1 MHGIALIRY
10 IDRKDEFYMSYPFRN
25 TKLTLEERVRDL
37 VSRLTMEEKIHM
49 LTTFQHGVKRLGI
62 GDWHVGA
69 EVARGYVSRKPE
81 TPTTVFPQP
90 IGMAGMFDTELME
103 KLGEIAGVEARILH
117 SKEPETHLML
127 WGPTVD
133 ACRDPRWGRNEE
145 GYGEDPFLT
154 GQMTIAYTKGM
165 AGDDS
170 RYMRTIP
177 TLKHFFANNNEENRG
192 SCDANIEPRTKY
204 EYYYEFF
211 RYPIQE
217 GGARSMMA
225 SYNSISG
232 VPALMN
238 PELNTVV
245 KDEWGLDFV
254 VTDAADLIQ
263 TVDSHHYCDTHA
275 ESMALALK
283 AGTDVMTDNE
293 EAVTVGTK
301 EALACGLITEEDID
315 RSLSNSLLA
324 RFKLGEFDSPEE
336 NPYAAPDPGLMD
348 CQAHREINHLA
359 ALEQFVLLENDGLLP
374 LKKGVK
380 IAVLGD
386 IGDKNYMDWYTGY
399 SSYNVSVLDGLKAKY
414 GADNVVFDDCH
425 DHVAI
430 RSVANGKLLSVD
442 SEGVLYASA
451 DKTDDCSTF
460 IKADWG
466 GEVTYKVKAT
476 GKFFTTETM
485 KASSDTTYRWF
496 SQEILRPKTS
506 ENGIKYVTYFK
517 NKVLGINDDGKL
529 EALEL
534 KGATDRKLFTE
545 EIVSSGLERAAKL
558 AKEADVVI
566 VCVGNDP
573 MVIARECY
581 DRTTLSLPE
590 HQSGIVSAA
599 AGANKNVL
607 LSVISSYP
615 YAICKERE
623 LVRAAL
629 YTSHA
634 GPELGNAFA
643 EVISG
648 EYNPAGRLAQT
659 WYTSEEELPPITDYD
674 IIKND
679 TTYLYYKGKPLYSF
693 GHGKSYSEFSYSG
706 LSLDRKGEKTL
717 VSFDVT
723 NISDIDGEEVPQVY
737 FRAEKSRVKRP
748 LKQLCGFR
756 RIKVNAGQTVRVTIP
771 VEDRYLRF
779 YDVTR
784 EKFCV
789 ESGSYE
795 FMVGAS
801 CEDIRLRG
809 SETIRGERIPPRDMG
824 LPTKAINYDDKY
836 GTKMKFAKNLNR
848 HYMSGGGL
856 IFKDAKLNGE
866 KSVQICYGTSGVEGK
881 LSIYCGDEQIC
892 EQKLPGTVCETAF
905 TQVTVPIKSRRGVHD
920 LRLHMENMSLL
931 EFKLI

>member
-1 MHGIALIRY
+1 
-10 IDRKDEFYMSYPFRN
+10 MSYPFRN
-25 TKLTLEERVRDL
+25 TKLPLAERVKDL
-37 VSRLTMEEKIHM
+37 VSRLTLDEKLHM

-117 SKEPETHLML
+117 SKDPVTHLML

-165 AGDDS
+165 AGDDPV
-170 RYMRTIP
+170 YKRTIP
-177 TLKHFFANNNEENRG
+177 TLKHFFANNNEEKRM

-217 GGARSMMA
+217 GGACSMMA

-263 TVDSHHYCDTHA
+263 TVDAHHYCDTHA

-283 AGTDVMTDNE
+283 AGTDVMTDDE
-293 EAVTVGTK
+293 EAVIVGTR
-301 EALACGLITEEDID
+301 EALARGLMTEEDID
-315 RSLSNSLLA
+315 RALFNSLSA
-324 RFKLGEFDSPEE
+324 RFMLGEFDPPEM
-336 NPYAAPDPGLMD
+336 NPYANPDPALMD

-374 LKKGVK
+374 LKKGIK

-399 SSYNVSVLDGLKAKY
+399 SSYNVSVIDGLKAKF
-414 GADNVVFDDCH
+414 GEKNVVFDDCH

-430 RSVANGKLLSVD
+430 RSKANGKLLCAD
-442 SEGVLYASA
+442 KEGYLHASA
-451 DKTDDCSTF
+451 DKPDDRSTF

-466 GEVTYKVKAT
+466 GEVTYKVKAID
-476 GKFFTTETM
+476 KFFTTDTM
-485 KASSDTTYRWF
+485 RADSDTTYRWF
-496 SQEILRPKTS
+496 NREILRPKVCGD
-506 ENGIKYVTYFK
+506 GIKYITYFK
-517 NKVLGINDDGKL
+517 DSVLGIDDDGRL
-529 EALEL
+529 TTLEL
-534 KGATDRKLFTE
+534 KGVTDKKLFTE
-545 EIVSSGLERAAKL
+545 EIVSDGLERAKKL
-558 AKEADVVI
+558 AKDADVVI

-573 MVIARECY
+573 LIIARECF

-599 AGANKNVL
+599 AGVNKNVL

-623 LVRAAL
+623 LVRAAI

-643 EVISG
+643 EVVSG
-648 EYNPAGRLAQT
+648 EYAPAGRLAQT
-659 WYTSEEELPPITDYD
+659 WYTSEEELPAITDYD

-679 TTYLYYKGKPLYSF
+679 TTYLYYKGKPLYPF
-693 GHGKSYSEFSYSG
+693 GYGKSYAEFSYSG
-706 LSLDRKGEKTL
+706 LSADRQGEETV
-717 VSFDVT
+717 VSFDIT
-723 NISDIDGEEVPQVY
+723 NTSDVDGEEVPQVY
-737 FRAEKSRVKRP
+737 FRAEAPRVKRP

-756 RIKVNAGQTVRVTIP
+756 RVKVGAGQTVRVTIP

-789 ESGSYE
+789 ENGVYE

-801 CEDIRLRG
+801 CEDIKLHT
-809 SETIRGERIPPRDMG
+809 SVKIRGEKIPSRDMG
-824 LPTKAINYDDKY
+824 LSTKAINYDDKY
-836 GTKMKFAKNLNR
+836 GTKMKFAQNLDR

-856 IFKDAKLNGE
+856 IFRDAKLSGE
-866 KSVQICYGTSGVEGK
+866 KSVQICYATSGVKGK
-881 LSIYCGDEQIC
+881 LMVFCGDEQIC
-892 EQKLPGTVCETAF
+892 EQTLPGTVCETAF

-931 EFKLI
+931 EFKMI